1 MEEYIDVNKELE
13 QKNQEMFLNKKR
25 IDLDNSMESLMVFY
39 SNYSMNVASEINNR
53 ICIYRNIN
61 SSSEDSKILY
71 NTITSFFLIVSKKLK
86 EIINNQIEPIKD
98 KLDGLTDEEYIKKLN
113 DISTG
118 IIDNMSSYFKE
129 NANMLSDELNQ
140 DIDDDI
146 KNSINKYI
154 LDILTIKMI
163 NMLRDKIMYSIK
175 VINNNYEANKEI
187 IENINEKTLK

>member
-118 IIDNMSSYFKE
+118 IIDDMSNYFKE

-163 NMLRDKIMYSIK
+163 NMLRDKLMYSIK